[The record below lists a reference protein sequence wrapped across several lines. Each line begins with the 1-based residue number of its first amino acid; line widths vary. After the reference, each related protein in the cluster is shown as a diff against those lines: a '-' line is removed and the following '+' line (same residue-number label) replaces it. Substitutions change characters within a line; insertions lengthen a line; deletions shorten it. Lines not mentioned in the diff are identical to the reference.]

1 MSIRPWFNVDL
12 GARMLGWFQAL
23 MPKEERFFDY
33 FDQHARIS
41 LSAAEALR
49 ALLDGGAAVA
59 ANSTRV
65 NDLEDQADQ
74 VSRDVLL
81 AVRRSF
87 ITPFDRS
94 DIRELITSMDDA
106 IDQMR
111 KCVKSVAL
119 FEVTTFDPEMR
130 QLGDLIVSSAKLT
143 VEAVNRLRTMR
154 QDAAKLAALA
164 ARITNLEEQSDELH
178 DIGLKNLFKTHGNAS
193 PMAYIVGSEIYGHLE
208 KVVDR
213 FEDVADHVN
222 GIVIEH
228 L

>member
-1 MSIRPWFNVDL
+1 
-12 GARMLGWFQAL
+12 MLGWFQAL

-33 FDQHARIS
+33 FDQHAQIS
-41 LSAAEALR
+41 AKAAEALR
-49 ALLDGGAAVA
+49 ALLEGGAAIA
-59 ANSTRV
+59 ANSARV
-65 NDLEDQADQ
+65 NELEDQADG

-106 IDQMR
+106 VDQMR
-111 KCVKSVAL
+111 QTVKAISL
-119 FEVTTFDPEMR
+119 FEVTTFEPEMR
-130 QLGDLIVSSAKLT
+130 QLGDLIVDSAKLT
-143 VEAVNRLRTMR
+143 IEAVNRLRTMR
-154 QDAAKLAALA
+154 QDAAKLAVIAS
-164 ARITNLEEQSDELH
+164 RITQLEEQSDELH
-178 DIGLKNLFKTHGNAS
+178 DIGLKGLFRVHGNVS

-213 FEDVADHVN
+213 FEDVADRIN

>member
-1 MSIRPWFNVDL
+1 
-12 GARMLGWFQAL
+12 

-33 FDQHARIS
+33 FDQHAQIS
-41 LSAAEALR
+41 VKAAEALR
-49 ALLDGGAAVA
+49 ALLDGGAAAVA
-59 ANSTRV
+59 TNSAKV
-65 NDLEDQADQ
+65 NEFEDQADQ
-74 VSRDVLL
+74 VSREVLL

-111 KCVKSVAL
+111 KCVKSISL

-143 VEAVNRLRTMR
+143 VEAVTRLRTMR
-154 QDAAKLAALA
+154 QNAAKLAAIA
-164 ARITNLEEQSDELH
+164 SRITDLEEQSDELH
-178 DIGLKNLFKTHGNAS
+178 DIGLKNLFKTQGHAN

>member
-1 MSIRPWFNVDL
+1 
-12 GARMLGWFQAL
+12 MLGWFQAL

-41 LSAAEALR
+41 ASAAEALR
-49 ALLDGGAAVA
+49 ALLEGGEAVA
-59 ANSTRV
+59 ANSARV
-65 NDLEDQADQ
+65 NDLEDQADE
-74 VSRDVLL
+74 VSREVLL

-111 KCVKSVAL
+111 QTVKAISL
-119 FEVTTFDPEMR
+119 FEVTTFEPEMR
-130 QLGDLIVSSAKLT
+130 QLGDLIVDSAKLT
-143 VEAVNRLRTMR
+143 IDAVNRLRTMR
-154 QDAAKLAALA
+154 QDAAKLAAIA
-164 ARITNLEEQSDELH
+164 SRMTHLEEQSDELH
-178 DIGLKNLFKTHGNAS
+178 DIGLKGLFKTHGNAS

-213 FEDVADHVN
+213 FEDVADRIN